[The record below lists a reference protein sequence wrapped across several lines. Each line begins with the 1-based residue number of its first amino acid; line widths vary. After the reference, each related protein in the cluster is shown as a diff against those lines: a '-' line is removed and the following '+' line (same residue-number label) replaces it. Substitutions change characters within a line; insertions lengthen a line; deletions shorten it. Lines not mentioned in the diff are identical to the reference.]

1 MEQLSFG
8 YPRRGLEGHF
18 CTFRLG
24 QAAVKKFAPGDQV
37 ELVDA
42 RSRKVL
48 KVATVSGVL
57 VGVLSE
63 MAIVHGRW
71 AHNWKEFDQPADLL
85 VASMKKRY
93 PPNRVQEHS
102 VCSVIYMHVAP

>member
-63 MAIVHGRW
+63 MAIVHGRN
-71 AHNWKEFDQPADLL
+71 AHNWREFEDPSALL
-85 VASMKKRY
+85 VASMIRRY
-93 PPNRVQEHS
+93 PPKRCTETS
-102 VCSVIYMHVAP
+102 ICSVIYMKVAP